1 MRHPGSLPMVLLGV
15 AGLLGACGQDPAG
28 AELPIP
34 DERDPSPD
42 PDGDPVDD
50 GGDPEEELS
59 AIHLVLRTT
68 LSLGGRGA
76 GVLCPDS
83 QEIALGLT
91 ALVKRSHDGERVFD
105 QATLCG
111 LDMPTFTVSANGAL
125 GGCDETR
132 EAQLDLGFDL
142 GALGIGSSLEASEA
156 DAGEALPMAFVI
168 GAALDDPFAGDLP
181 TWDTPELLR
190 DDDADGQPGV
200 TFVASGLP
208 VLDEG
213 AHLYGALRVLVTPT
227 TDGAAEAGFALS
239 LVGSNAGLSGRT
251 LEVVSPRFEGGLEV
265 EMNRA
270 IVDDGSTCGDVLEAT
285 ESLF

>member
-1 MRHPGSLPMVLLGV
+1 MRPFASFREVLLIV
-15 AGLLGACGQDPAG
+15 AGLVAGCGQDPSG
-28 AELPIP
+28 AEQPP
-34 DERDPSPD
+34 AVSPED
-42 PDGDPVDD
+42 PDQDPVGGSGDPKDEMFAVQV
-50 GGDPEEELS
+50 
-59 AIHLVLRTT
+59 VLRTT

-76 GVLCPDS
+76 GVLCPDG
-83 QEIALGLT
+83 QEIAVGMT
-91 ALVKRSHDGERVFD
+91 ALVRRSHEDDRVIEE
-105 QATLCG
+105 ATLCG
-111 LDMPTFTVSANGAL
+111 LDLPTFAVSANGAL

-132 EAQLDLGFDL
+132 EAQLALGFDV
-142 GALGIGSSLEASEA
+142 GAMDVESSLEAPEV

-168 GAALDDPFAGDLP
+168 GATLGDPFGDDMP

-227 TDGAAEAGFALS
+227 TDGHAEAGFALS

-251 LEVVSPRFEGGLEV
+251 LEVVSPRFDGGLEV

-270 IVDDGSTCGDVLEAT
+270 VVGEDATCEALLET
-285 ESLF
+285 PPVW